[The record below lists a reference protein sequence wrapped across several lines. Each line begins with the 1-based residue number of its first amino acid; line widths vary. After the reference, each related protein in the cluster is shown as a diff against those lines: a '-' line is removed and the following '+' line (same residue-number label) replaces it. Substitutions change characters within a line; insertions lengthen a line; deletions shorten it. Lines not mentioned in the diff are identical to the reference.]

1 MLKLVRICAFSFTL
15 LRNPFM
21 TTYPAADASV
31 DQFKN
36 KIQQRQARIG
46 IIGLGY
52 VGLPLALLYSEQK
65 FAVTGFDIDARK
77 VDTLAKG
84 GSYIYRIAPE
94 EIQAAKAQGFSA
106 TADYSLITAMDAVI
120 ICVPTPL
127 NEYHEPDLSFITDT
141 THSIAPHL
149 RAGQLVVLESTTYP
163 GTTEEVMV
171 PILEKENK
179 AGLKAAR
186 DKAFSGKE
194 FFVAFSP
201 EREDPG
207 NTTVARRDIPKV
219 VGGLNPQA
227 SELAQALYGSIF
239 NRTVP
244 VSSPAAAEMTK
255 LLENIYRCVNIALVN
270 ELKLLCLR
278 MGIDIWEVI
287 EAAST
292 KPFGFHPFYPGPGLG
307 GHCIP
312 VDPFYLSWKA
322 KEWDFRTR
330 FIELAGEIN
339 TNMPYHVLSS
349 VSGALNRQK
358 KSVNGARVLVL
369 GVAYKK
375 DIDDLRESPSLTI
388 IELLQKD
395 GAQVSYHDP
404 YFPFIGKGRKYDL
417 QMKCAD
423 LKDLGTIR
431 LRRHRD
437 RPFRLRLQPYCAG
450 SAADR
455 RHPKCHPRNREHEDR
470 ALLEPGNSRTS
481 RKSIAESVVFCM
493 IVSRNLNLRRWHFV
507 SH

>member
-1 MLKLVRICAFSFTL
+1 
-15 LRNPFM
+15 M
-21 TTYPAADASV
+21 TTYSAADASI
-31 DQFKN
+31 DQLKRR
-36 KIQQRQARIG
+36 IEQREARVG

-52 VGLPLALLYSEQK
+52 VGLPLALLYSEKK
-65 FAVTGFDIDARK
+65 FKVTGFDIDSRK
-77 VDTLAKG
+77 IDTLAKG

-94 EIQAAKAQGFSA
+94 EIQAAQTSGFGA
-106 TADYSLITAMDAVI
+106 TADYSRLTEMDAVI

-127 NEYHEPDLSFITDT
+127 DEYHEPDLSFITST

-186 DKAFSGKE
+186 NGVFTGKE

-207 NTTVARRDIPKV
+207 NTTVARPDIPKV
-219 VGGLNPQA
+219 VGGLDTQA
-227 SELAQALYGSIF
+227 SELACALYGSIF

-270 ELKLLCLR
+270 ELKLLSLR

-287 EAAST
+287 DAAST

-339 TNMPYHVLSS
+339 TNMPYHVLAS
-349 VSGALNRQK
+349 VSSALNTRK
-358 KSVNGARVLVL
+358 KSVNGAKVLVL
-369 GVAYKK
+369 GVAYKR

-417 QMKCAD
+417 QMKCAE
-423 LKDLGTIR
+423 LKDLGQYDCVLIVTDHSDYDYKHIVQEAQ
-431 LRRHRD
+431 L
-437 RPFRLRLQPYCAG
+437 
-450 SAADR
+450 
-455 RHPKCHPRNREHEDR
+455 
-470 ALLEPGNSRTS
+470 
-481 RKSIAESVVFCM
+481 VVD
-493 IVSRNLNLRRWHFV
+493 SRNATRGIQSPNIVRC
-507 SH
+507 

>member
-1 MLKLVRICAFSFTL
+1 MANQSAVNRTVEST
-15 LRNPFM
+15 
-21 TTYPAADASV
+21 
-31 DQFKN
+31 KN
-36 KIQQRQARIG
+36 KIKQRQAHVG

-52 VGLPLALLYSEQK
+52 VGLPLALLFIEQK
-65 FAVTGFDIDARK
+65 FLVTGFDIDQRK
-77 VDTLAKG
+77 VDTLAQG
-84 GSYIYRIAPE
+84 GSYIYRIGAD
-94 EIQAAKAQGFSA
+94 EIKAAKAQGFSA
-106 TADYSLITAMDAVI
+106 TSDYAQLEEMDAVI

-127 NEYHEPDLSFITDT
+127 NQYHEPDLSYITDT
-141 THSIAPHL
+141 THAIAPHL
-149 RAGQLVVLESTTYP
+149 QPGQLVVLESTTYP

-179 AGLKAAR
+179 LGLKAAR
-186 DKAFSGKE
+186 GVSDAQKE

-219 VGGLNPQA
+219 VGGVNPQA
-227 SELAQALYGSIF
+227 SELAGALYGSIF
-239 NRTVP
+239 QRTVP
-244 VSSPAAAEMTK
+244 VSSPAVAEMTK

-278 MGIDIWEVI
+278 MNLDIWEVI

-339 TNMPYHVLSS
+339 SNMPYHVLASIG
-349 VSGALNRQK
+349 GALNGHK
-358 KSVNGARVLVL
+358 KSLNGSRVLIL

-375 DIDDLRESPSLTI
+375 DIDDLRESPALTI
-388 IELLQKD
+388 IELLQKE

-417 QMKCAD
+417 QMKRSE
-423 LKDLGTIR
+423 LEKLGQYDCVVIITDHSDYDY
-431 LRRHRD
+431 RRIVNESQLVVDTRNATKGID
-437 RPFRLRLQPYCAG
+437 
-450 SAADR
+450 S
-455 RHPKCHPRNREHEDR
+455 PK
-470 ALLEPGNSRTS
+470 
-481 RKSIAESVVFCM
+481 VVRC
-493 IVSRNLNLRRWHFV
+493 
-507 SH
+507 

>member
-1 MLKLVRICAFSFTL
+1 MSTYSAASTSFDQLKTRI
-15 LRNPFM
+15 
-21 TTYPAADASV
+21 
-31 DQFKN
+31 QE
-36 KIQQRQARIG
+36 RQARVG

-52 VGLPLALLYSEQK
+52 VGLPLALLYSEQE
-65 FAVTGFDIDARK
+65 FHVTGFDIDSRK
-77 VDTLAKG
+77 VETLAKG
-84 GSYIYRIAPE
+84 GSYIFRIVPD
-94 EIQAAKAQGFSA
+94 EIQAAQKHGFSA
-106 TADYSLITAMDAVI
+106 TSDYSQLSAMDAII

-141 THSIAPHL
+141 THSIAPFL
-149 RAGQLVVLESTTYP
+149 RAGQLVILESTTYP
-163 GTTEEVMV
+163 GTTEEVMI

-186 DKAFSGKE
+186 GEEFGE
-194 FFVAFSP
+194 NRFFVAFSP

-219 VGGLNPQA
+219 VGGLNRQA
-227 SELAQALYGSIF
+227 SELAQALYGAIF

-339 TNMPYHVLSS
+339 TNMPYHVLAS
-349 VSGALNRQK
+349 VSSALNGQK
-358 KSVNGARVLVL
+358 KSVNGSRVLVL

-417 QMKCAD
+417 QMKCAE
-423 LKDLGTIR
+423 LKDLGQYDCVVIVTDHSDYDYAKIVQEAQLVVDTR
-431 LRRHRD
+431 NATRGMD
-437 RPFRLRLQPYCAG
+437 
-450 SAADR
+450 S
-455 RHPKCHPRNREHEDR
+455 PK
-470 ALLEPGNSRTS
+470 
-481 RKSIAESVVFCM
+481 
-493 IVSRNLNLRRWHFV
+493 IVRC
-507 SH
+507 

>member
-1 MLKLVRICAFSFTL
+1 MDRTKRETAATMTSYSAANSASDQLKNR
-15 LRNPFM
+15 
-21 TTYPAADASV
+21 
-31 DQFKN
+31 
-36 KIQQRQARIG
+36 IQQKQARVG

-52 VGLPLALLYSEQK
+52 VGLPLALLFGERK
-65 FAVTGFDIDARK
+65 FKVTGFDIDRRK
-77 VDTLAKG
+77 VETLTQG
-84 GSYIYRIAPE
+84 GSYIYRITPE
-94 EIQAAKAQGFSA
+94 EIQAAQAQGFTA
-106 TADYSLITAMDAVI
+106 TSDYARLAEMDAII

-127 NEYHEPDLSFITDT
+127 DQYHEPDLSFITDT
-141 THSIAPHL
+141 THAIAPHL
-149 RAGQLVVLESTTYP
+149 QAGQLIVLESTTYP
-163 GTTEEVMV
+163 GTTEEVVV

-179 AGLKAAR
+179 HGLKAAR
-186 DKAFSGKE
+186 GSSGGEKE

-219 VGGLNPQA
+219 VGGLNPKA
-227 SELAQALYGSIF
+227 SELAGALYGSIF

-270 ELKLLCLR
+270 ELKMLCQR
-278 MGIDIWEVI
+278 MGLDIWEVI

-339 TNMPYHVLSS
+339 TNMPYYVLSS
-349 VSGALNRQK
+349 IGAALNRQRK
-358 KSVNGARVLVL
+358 AINGSRVLVL

-375 DIDDLRESPSLTI
+375 DIDDLRESPALTI
-388 IELLQKD
+388 IELLQNE

-404 YFPFIGKGRKYDL
+404 YFPFISKGRKYDL
-417 QMKCAD
+417 QMKRTELD
-423 LKDLGTIR
+423 R
-431 LRRHRD
+431 LDQYDCIVIVTDHSDYDYRRIVNEAQLVVDTRNATKGID
-437 RPFRLRLQPYCAG
+437 
-450 SAADR
+450 S
-455 RHPKCHPRNREHEDR
+455 PK
-470 ALLEPGNSRTS
+470 
-481 RKSIAESVVFCM
+481 VVRC
-493 IVSRNLNLRRWHFV
+493 
-507 SH
+507 

>member
-1 MLKLVRICAFSFTL
+1 MMTDHSSANHSADQLRI
-15 LRNPFM
+15 
-21 TTYPAADASV
+21 
-31 DQFKN
+31 
-36 KIQQRQARIG
+36 KIRDRKAQVG

-52 VGLPLALLYSEQK
+52 VGLPLALLFSEQK
-65 FAVTGFDIDARK
+65 FSVTGFDIDQHK
-77 VDTLAKG
+77 VETLNGG
-84 GSYIYRIAPE
+84 GSYIYRIGAE
-94 EIQAAKAQGFSA
+94 EIERARAQGFSA
-106 TADYSLITAMDAVI
+106 TSDYSRLVGMDAVI

-127 NEYHEPDLSFITDT
+127 NQYHEPDLSFITDT
-141 THSIAPHL
+141 AHAIAPHL
-149 RAGQLVVLESTTYP
+149 QPGQLIVLESTTYP
-163 GTTEEVMV
+163 GTTEEVLV

-179 AGLKAAR
+179 SNLKVAR
-186 DKAFSGKE
+186 GSSSAQNE

-207 NTTVARRDIPKV
+207 NTAVARHDIPKV
-219 VGGLNPQA
+219 VGGVNVLA
-227 SELAQALYGSIF
+227 SELAGALYGAIF
-239 NRTVP
+239 RKTVP
-244 VSSPAAAEMTK
+244 VSSPATAEMTK

-339 TNMPYHVLSS
+339 INMPYHVLAS
-349 VSGALNRQK
+349 VGAALNRQK
-358 KSVNGARVLVL
+358 KSINGARILIL

-388 IELLQKD
+388 IELLQKE

-417 QMKCAD
+417 QMKCAE
-423 LKDLGTIR
+423 LKELGRYDCIVIVTD
-431 LRRHRD
+431 HSD
-437 RPFRLRLQPYCAG
+437 Y
-450 SAADR
+450 DY
-455 RHPKCHPRNREHEDR
+455 
-470 ALLEPGNSRTS
+470 
-481 RKSIAESVVFCM
+481 RK
-493 IVSRNLNLRRWHFV
+493 IVSEAQLVVDTRNATKGIEDPRIVRC
-507 SH
+507 

>member
-1 MLKLVRICAFSFTL
+1 
-15 LRNPFM
+15 M
-21 TTYPAADASV
+21 TTSSAADTTTFDLLQS
-31 DQFKN
+31 
-36 KIQQRQARIG
+36 KIQQRQARVA

-52 VGLPLALLYSEQK
+52 VGLPLALLYSEQR
-65 FAVTGFDIDARK
+65 FPVTGFDIDQRK

-84 GSYIYRIAPE
+84 GSYIYRITPQ
-94 EIQAAKAQGFSA
+94 EIQAAQAQGFSA
-106 TADYSLITAMDAVI
+106 TSDYSQITTMDAII

-127 NEYHEPDLSFITDT
+127 NEYHEPDLSFITNT
-141 THSIAPHL
+141 THAIAPHL

-179 AGLKAAR
+179 GGLKAAR
-186 DKAFSGKE
+186 DGKTASGKE
-194 FFVAFSP
+194 FLVAFSP

-207 NTTVARRDIPKV
+207 NTSVARRDIPKV
-219 VGGLNPQA
+219 IGGMNA
-227 SELAQALYGSIF
+227 RAAEIAGALYGSIF
-239 NRTVP
+239 NRTIP
-244 VSSPAAAEMTK
+244 VSSPAVAEMTK

-287 EAAST
+287 AAAST

-322 KEWDFRTR
+322 KECDFRTR

-339 TNMPYHVLSS
+339 TNMPYHVLTS
-349 VSGALNRQK
+349 VSNALNRHK
-358 KSVNGARVLVL
+358 KPVNGARVLVL

-375 DIDDLRESPSLTI
+375 DIDDLRESPALTI
-388 IELLQKD
+388 IELLQAD

-417 QMKCAD
+417 QMKRAD
-423 LKDLGTIR
+423 LSNFGQYDCVLIVTDHSDYDY
-431 LRRHRD
+431 RRIVEESQLVVDTRN
-437 RPFRLRLQPYCAG
+437 ATKG
-450 SAADR
+450 ISS
-455 RHPKCHPRNREHEDR
+455 PK
-470 ALLEPGNSRTS
+470 
-481 RKSIAESVVFCM
+481 
-493 IVSRNLNLRRWHFV
+493 IVHC
-507 SH
+507 